1 VEPRKYTKDGKEN
14 LFYTIHFS
22 DGRKGSTFSESV
34 AKQAA
39 EFGNDSVPV
48 EVTIEP
54 GKKEGTFNL
63 TELSRARVAGDGL

>member
-39 EFGNDSVPV
+39 EFGNDSTLV
-48 EVTIEP
+48 EATIAP
-54 GKKEGTFNL
+54 GNKAGTFNL
-63 TELSRARVAGDGL
+63 VELSRAQAGDGQ